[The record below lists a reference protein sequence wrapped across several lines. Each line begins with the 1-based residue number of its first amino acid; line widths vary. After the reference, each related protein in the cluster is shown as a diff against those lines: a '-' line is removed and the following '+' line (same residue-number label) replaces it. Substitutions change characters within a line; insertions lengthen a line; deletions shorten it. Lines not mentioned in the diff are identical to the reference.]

1 MTTNNLMYDK
11 KIGLFLGDSILRNYL
26 DANENIYFKLKQTF
40 DTDTIETYY
49 KGGANLGHLA
59 TEVFPRLMAEI
70 VNSSDNDVCVDVF
83 ISAGAIDISDNHYW
97 PRTVFFDIEFAMEQ
111 VLSEDPP
118 VHHRDVDPI
127 ISNFQDKDS
136 KTVKRKKWRTI
147 QSAEWSKAKLV

>member
-26 DANENIYFKLKQTF
+26 DANENIHFKLKQTF
-40 DTDTIETYY
+40 DIDTIETYY

-83 ISAGAIDISDNHYW
+83 ISAGAIDISDAISENLD
-97 PRTVFFDIEFAMEQ
+97 FDIN
-111 VLSEDPP
+111 
-118 VHHRDVDPI
+118 
-127 ISNFQDKDS
+127 NFLM
-136 KTVKRKKWRTI
+136 KRKLLLSGILNHSYVRRVYIFPLTPPCPLHPKW
-147 QSAEWSKAKLV
+147 